1 MKRSCLA
8 PRRSGLCHLGRVV
21 EHLSDS
27 NPTANSAGVHREDH
41 LSTKFS
47 TNDRHGRR
55 RALAA
60 SPGLLAAAV
69 PSAHTQS
76 RRDAIRTERGAGRK
90 NAAATA
96 HIRSAVSTGLGQK
109 AGMVLAAAGLA
120 LAVTMPTT
128 TASLADSVSDASV
141 VIEPAVMASAGAPL
155 AFDRPQVSSRL
166 DADGKLHQTLAV
178 SADHVTAAAAKG
190 VLSAPLD
197 SLQQT
202 SGFGGRVNPLTGEM
216 GEFHTG
222 QDYGV
227 PCGSAVRVAAGGT
240 VAFAGW
246 HPDGG
251 GNRIVVDHGNGLA
264 TTYNHLS
271 EIGVT
276 VGQKLERG
284 AQIAL
289 SGSTGA
295 STGCHL
301 HFEVMVDNAPVDPL
315 GWL

>member
-1 MKRSCLA
+1 MS
-8 PRRSGLCHLGRVV
+8 
-21 EHLSDS
+21 
-27 NPTANSAGVHREDH
+27 
-41 LSTKFS
+41 
-47 TNDRHGRR
+47 
-55 RALAA
+55 
-60 SPGLLAAAV
+60 
-69 PSAHTQS
+69 
-76 RRDAIRTERGAGRK
+76 
-90 NAAATA
+90 
-96 HIRSAVSTGLGQK
+96 QK

-120 LAVTMPTT
+120 LAVTVPTT
-128 TASLADSVSDASV
+128 TPPLAGSVSDASPV
-141 VIEPAVMASAGAPL
+141 VEPAVTAAAGAPL
-155 AFDRPQVSSRL
+155 DFARPQVSSSL

-197 SLQQT
+197 SPQQT

-216 GEFHTG
+216 GELHTG

-227 PCGSAVRVAAGGT
+227 ACGSAVHVAAGGT
-240 VAFAGW
+240 VTGAGW
-246 HPDGG
+246 HPYGG
-251 GNRIVVDHGNGLA
+251 GNRILVEHGNGLA

-271 EIGVT
+271 EINVT

-301 HFEVMVDNAPVDPL
+301 HFEVTVDNAPVDPL